1 MYVLND
7 PPPQIDP
14 ALIETLLQAEP
25 ATIGHVRHHGFMT
38 PEIRLL
44 LPGYRRLAGTAV
56 TVRSYGAD
64 TSIVHYALGKLRPG
78 DVLVVDR
85 SGDTR
90 HAVCGGGVAFSAK
103 AAGCVAIIL
112 DGPATDA
119 QELREYDMPVWA
131 RGLSAVTGKPQFTFG
146 EFCTPIS
153 CGGVAVEPGDAI
165 LADENGVLVLK
176 PHEIA
181 EAARIAVGMQRA
193 EKLMLARV
201 AKGEKLP
208 DINGTNARIAEIMRA
223 AKG

>member
-7 PPPQIDP
+7 PPPQIDSG
-14 ALIETLLQAEP
+14 LIEQLKLAEP
-25 ATIGHVRHHGFMT
+25 ATIGHFRHHGFMA

-56 TVRSYGAD
+56 TVRSYAAD

-78 DVLVVDR
+78 DFLVIDR

-90 HAVCGGGVAFSAK
+90 HAMCGGGVAFAAK
-103 AAGCVAIIL
+103 AAGCVGIII
-112 DGPATDA
+112 DGPATDV

-131 RGLSAVTGKPQFTFG
+131 RGLSTVTGKAQFTFG

-181 EAARIAVGMQRA
+181 EAAARAVGMQTA
-193 EKLMLARV
+193 EKAMLQRV
-201 AKGEKLP
+201 ANGERLP
-208 DINGTNARIAEIMRA
+208 DINGTNARIAEIMRT